1 MASQLARHVTIVSFK
16 AHAVASSAAA
26 REMLRGSQTRH
37 QAAAFTPT
45 YCRTVNQRHYVSG
58 TTVGHGP
65 LLIQAA
71 RSSSEEHD
79 ERPSLDD
86 VERISKGLSSKAKIG
101 SRQVPHRLNAEERKA
116 YDLAKERGYV
126 VIKPQTR
133 YYPLRYTFRNF
144 CDARAQPCIRI
155 EQGTSAESDKLVVD
169 LTTLRLPDNG
179 LEEVVQHVYN
189 IVQQPLSSGAQLTM
203 AMTCPDGQESSSGES
218 DADIGV
224 SYEQLSKEEGLD
236 GLTRSQKGLIC
247 VPCDRS
253 TGRLLAKA
261 IFSTWNDGPGF
272 ASGQLKG
279 Q

>member
-1 MASQLARHVTIVSFK
+1 MALQLARHVTIVSVK

-37 QAAAFTPT
+37 QAAASSPT
-45 YCRTVNQRHYVSG
+45 YCRTVNQRHYAMR
-58 TTVGHGP
+58 TTISQGP
-65 LLIQAA
+65 PVIQAA

-116 YDLAKERGYV
+116 YDLAKGRGYV

-133 YYPLRYTFRNF
+133 YYPLRNTFRNF
-144 CDARAQPCIRI
+144 CDASAQPCIRI

-169 LTTLRLPDNG
+169 LTTLRLPEKE
-179 LEEVVQHVYN
+179 LEEVVQQVCN
-189 IVQQPLSSGAQLTM
+189 IVRQPNFLSG
-203 AMTCPDGQESSSGES
+203 PGGQESSSGES
-218 DADIGV
+218 DADIRV
-224 SYEQLSKEEGLD
+224 PHEQLSREEGVD
-236 GLTRSQKGLIC
+236 GLGMSQKGLIC

-253 TGRLLAKA
+253 TGRALAKA
-261 IFSTWNDGPGF
+261 VFSTWSDGPGF

>member
-1 MASQLARHVTIVSFK
+1 MASQLARHVNIVRFK
-16 AHAVASSAAA
+16 AHAVASGAAA

-45 YCRTVNQRHYVSG
+45 YCRSVNQRHDIAG
-58 TTVGHGP
+58 TTIGHGP
-65 LLIQAA
+65 QVIQAA
-71 RSSSEEHD
+71 RSSGEEHD

-133 YYPLRYTFRNF
+133 HYPLRNTFRNF
-144 CDARAQPCIRI
+144 CDASAQPCIRI
-155 EQGTSAESDKLVVD
+155 EQGTSADSDKLVVD
-169 LTTLRLPDNG
+169 LTTLRLPDKE
-179 LEEVVQHVYN
+179 LEEVVQQVCN
-189 IVQQPLSSGAQLTM
+189 IVQQPNFSSG
-203 AMTCPDGQESSSGES
+203 PDGQESRSGES

-224 SYEQLSKEEGLD
+224 PHEQLSREEGVD
-236 GLTRSQKGLIC
+236 GLARSQKGLIC

-253 TGRLLAKA
+253 TGRTLAKA